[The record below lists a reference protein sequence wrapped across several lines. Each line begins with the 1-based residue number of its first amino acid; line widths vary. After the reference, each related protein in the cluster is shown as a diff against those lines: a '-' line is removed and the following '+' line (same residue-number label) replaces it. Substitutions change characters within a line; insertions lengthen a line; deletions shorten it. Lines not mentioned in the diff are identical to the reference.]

1 MKIKNKFEIKI
12 ENASLYYGTTS
23 VFSQITHQF
32 VSKAVTS
39 IIGPSG
45 TGKSTLLRTFN
56 RMNDQIQLF
65 KAEGTIL
72 VGGQNIYTNNL
83 DVYALRQRVGIV
95 FQKPCIFPKSIYENV
110 IFGIKRLQ
118 PDKKKNFSE
127 LVEQALLKVSLWTEV
142 KDRLNE
148 PGISLS
154 QGQQQR
160 LALARTLILEP
171 DILLMDEPTSSL
183 DPISAR
189 AIEDLILSLKKNHT
203 IILVTHNISQAKRVS
218 DETIFVCGGEICEAG
233 PTEKLLEKPCCQE
246 TRDYLNQGR

>member
-1 MKIKNKFEIKI
+1 MNENQFDIRI
-12 ENASLYYGTTS
+12 EGASLYYGSTP
-23 VFSQITHQF
+23 VFNEITHYF

-56 RMNDQIQLF
+56 RMNDRIEGF
-65 KAEGTIL
+65 RAEGAVW
-72 VGGQNIYTNNL
+72 VGGQNIYKEDI
-83 DVYALRQRVGIV
+83 DVYALRQNVGIV
-95 FQKPCIFPKSIYENV
+95 FQKPCIFPKSIFENV

-118 PDKKKNFSE
+118 PEKKKEFAN
-127 LVEQALLKVSLWTEV
+127 LAEQALRKVSLWTEV

-148 PGISLS
+148 PGLSLS

-160 LALARTLILEP
+160 LALARTLISKP

-183 DPISAR
+183 DPRSAR
-189 AIEDLILSLKKNHT
+189 AIEDLILSLKENHT
-203 IILVTHNISQAKRVS
+203 IVLVTHNIGQAKRVS
-218 DETIFVCGGEICEAG
+218 DETIFVCNGDICEAG
-233 PTEKLLEKPCCQE
+233 DAKKLLENPCCQE